1 MVVAPLPDGSYRI
14 VATMD
19 DAPEKPEVADIQALL
34 DSRGPTT
41 ERARVLGLTWSS
53 RFRVHHRLVR
63 SYRKDRLF
71 LMGDAAHVHSPA
83 GGQGMNTGIIDAVVL
98 GQLLGDVVNGVR
110 AEAGLDLYETL
121 RRPAA
126 QEVLDLAG
134 RMTEMALARNPV
146 KRFVRNLA
154 LSLVNL
160 NPFLKRRIALKLSG
174 LSRAPLARLPAPAG
188 EPETVVS
195 AKPATK
201 PNLKL
206 AA

>member
-1 MVVAPLPDGSYRI
+1 
-14 VATMD
+14 MD
-19 DAPEKPEVADIQALL
+19 DAPEKPAVADIQALL
-34 DSRGPTT
+34 DSRGPTE
-41 ERARVLGLTWSS
+41 ERARVLDLTWSS

-110 AEAGLDLYETL
+110 PEAELDLYETL

-126 QEVLDLAG
+126 QEVLELAG
-134 RMTEMALARNPV
+134 RMTEMALTRNPV

-154 LSLVNL
+154 LSVLNL
-160 NPFLKRRIALKLSG
+160 NPFAEASHRLEIVRPQPGTTCPAAGTFKQAGVQSPSSLKPSQG
-174 LSRAPLARLPAPAG
+174 
-188 EPETVVS
+188 
-195 AKPATK
+195 
-201 PNLKL
+201 
-206 AA
+206 